1 LKITVKNDKNFSG
14 IEVTQLEFPH
24 LKNEP
29 QRAQSSRKERKV
41 LKYIFALLCGNLC
54 DLCGKIKNE
63 FQLRNS

>member
-1 LKITVKNDKNFSG
+1 
-14 IEVTQLEFPH
+14 LEFLH
-24 LKNEP
+24 RKNEP

-41 LKYIFALLCGNLC
+41 LKYIFAELCGNLC